1 LLTQKNR
8 LMSQEIQN
16 ILNSIKEKMNKAVL
30 HLESELVKVRA
41 GKANPQMLDGIYVD
55 YYGVNTPLNGVG
67 SITATDA
74 RTLVIQ
80 PWEKGMLQA
89 IEKAILASNIGL
101 TPQNDG
107 SVIRINLPPLTEE
120 RRKDLV
126 KQAKAYAEQAKVAVR
141 NVRKEANDEVKKLQK
156 NGLPEDLAK
165 DAETK
170 IQHITDQYIA
180 KIDEHLAKKEKEIM
194 TV

>member
-1 LLTQKNR
+1 
-8 LMSQEIQN
+8 MSQEIQN
-16 ILNSIKEKMNKAVL
+16 ILNDAKDKMNKAVV
-30 HLESELVKVRA
+30 HLEAELLKVRA

-55 YYGVNTPLNGVG
+55 YYGVNTPLSGVG
-67 SITATDA
+67 TINTPDA
-74 RTLVIQ
+74 RTIVIQ
-80 PWEKGMLQA
+80 PWEKNMLQP

-107 SVIRINLPPLTEE
+107 TLIRINIPPLTEE

-126 KQAKAYAEQAKVAVR
+126 KQAKAHAEQAKVGVR
-141 NVRKEANDEVKKLQK
+141 TVRKDANDEVKKLQK

-170 IQHITDQYIA
+170 IQQITDQYIA

>member
-1 LLTQKNR
+1 MN
-8 LMSQEIQN
+8 QEIQN
-16 ILNSIKEKMNKAVL
+16 ILNEAKEKMNKAVV
-30 HLESELVKVRA
+30 HLEAELIKVRA
-41 GKANPQMLDGIYVD
+41 GKANPQMLDGIYID

-67 SITATDA
+67 TINTPDA

-80 PWEKGMLQA
+80 PWEKNMLQP

-107 SVIRINLPPLTEE
+107 TIIRINIPPLTEE

-126 KQAKAYAEQAKVAVR
+126 KQAKAHAEHAKVGVR
-141 NVRKEANDEVKKLQK
+141 NARKEANDDVKKLQK

-165 DAETK
+165 DAENK
-170 IQHITDQYIA
+170 IQQITDQFIA

>member
-1 LLTQKNR
+1 
-8 LMSQEIQN
+8 MSQEIQN

>member
-1 LLTQKNR
+1 MN
-8 LMSQEIQN
+8 QEIQN
-16 ILNSIKEKMNKAVL
+16 ILNETKEKMNKAVV
-30 HLESELVKVRA
+30 HLEAELLKVRA

-55 YYGVNTPLNGVG
+55 YYGVNTPLSGVG
-67 SITATDA
+67 SINTPDA

-80 PWEKGMLQA
+80 PWEKNMLQP

-107 SVIRINLPPLTEE
+107 TLIRINIPPLTEE

-126 KQAKAYAEQAKVAVR
+126 KQAKAYAEQAKVGVR
-141 NVRKEANDEVKKLQK
+141 TVRKDANDEVKKLQK

-170 IQHITDQYIA
+170 IQQITDQYIT

>member
-1 LLTQKNR
+1 
-8 LMSQEIQN
+8 MSQEVQN
-16 ILNSIKEKMNKAVL
+16 VLNDTKDKMNKAVV
-30 HLESELVKVRA
+30 HLEAELLKVRA

-55 YYGVNTPLNGVG
+55 YYGVNTPLSGAGTIN
-67 SITATDA
+67 TPDA

-80 PWEKGMLQA
+80 PWEKNMLQP

-107 SVIRINLPPLTEE
+107 ALIRINIPPLTEE
-120 RRKDLV
+120 RRKDLA
-126 KQAKAYAEQAKVAVR
+126 KQAKSHAEHAKVGVR
-141 NVRKEANDEVKKLQK
+141 TVRKEANDEVKKLQK

-170 IQHITDQYIA
+170 IQQITDQYIT

>member
-1 LLTQKNR
+1 
-8 LMSQEIQN
+8 MSQEVQN
-16 ILNSIKEKMNKAVL
+16 VLNDTKDKMNKAVL
-30 HLESELVKVRA
+30 HLEAELLKVRA

-55 YYGVNTPLNGVG
+55 YYGVNTPLSGVG
-67 SITATDA
+67 TINTPDA
-74 RTLVIQ
+74 RSLVIQ
-80 PWEKGMLQA
+80 PWEKNMLQP

-107 SVIRINLPPLTEE
+107 ALIRINIPPLTEE

-126 KQAKAYAEQAKVAVR
+126 KQAKAHAEHAKVGVR
-141 NVRKEANDEVKKLQK
+141 TVRKDANDEVKKLQK
-156 NGLPEDLAK
+156 NGLPEDVAK

-170 IQHITDQYIA
+170 IQQITDQYIT

>member
-1 LLTQKNR
+1 
-8 LMSQEIQN
+8 MSQEIQN
-16 ILNSIKEKMNKAVL
+16 ILSDTKDKMNKAL
-30 HLESELVKVRA
+30 DHLESELAKVRA

-55 YYGVNTPLNGVG
+55 YYGVNTPLSGVG
-67 SITATDA
+67 TINTPDA
-74 RTLVIQ
+74 RSLVIQ
-80 PWEKGMLQA
+80 PWEKNMLQP

-107 SVIRINLPPLTEE
+107 ALIRINIPPLTEE

-126 KQAKAYAEQAKVAVR
+126 KQAKAHAEHAKVGVR
-141 NVRKEANDEVKKLQK
+141 TVRKDANDEVKKLQK

-170 IQHITDQYIA
+170 IQQITDQFIT